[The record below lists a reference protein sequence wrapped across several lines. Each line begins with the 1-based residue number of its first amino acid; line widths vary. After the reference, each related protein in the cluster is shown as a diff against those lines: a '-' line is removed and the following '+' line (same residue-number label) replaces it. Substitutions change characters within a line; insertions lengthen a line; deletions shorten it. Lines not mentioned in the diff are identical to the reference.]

1 LHDEGAVGF
10 FGDLGGEVVLFVL
23 EVGELHFDE
32 FVQGEGG
39 VEAGEESFAET
50 GVAEFDDGFE
60 GLGSGFEGAFF
71 GIGQGGRHGERV
83 AESGVGGPRL
93 LIGAFSRLADGL
105 GRDSLRAVPLVDVR
119 NLKVWFPIR
128 TGIFRRHTGDVKAV
142 DDVSFTIEKGTTVGL
157 VGESGSGKTTIGRAL
172 LKLIPAT
179 AGEVHYEGSDILP
192 LSEGEVRP
200 YRRRMQ
206 MIFQDPFGS
215 LNPRLSIFQ
224 IIGEAME
231 IHFPEMNR
239 EARRERVADLLK
251 KVDLKPEMMERYPH
265 EFSGGQRQRIGIA
278 RALAVEPNFIVC
290 DEPVSALDVSVQA
303 QIVNLLQ
310 DLQEQLGLTYLF
322 IAHDLAVV
330 EHISDHVL
338 VMYHGKIVES
348 APAEAIYQNPQH
360 DYTKKLLAA
369 VPTFA

>member
-1 LHDEGAVGF
+1 MTCELLDTGGA
-10 FGDLGGEVVLFVL
+10 
-23 EVGELHFDE
+23 
-32 FVQGEGG
+32 
-39 VEAGEESFAET
+39 
-50 GVAEFDDGFE
+50 
-60 GLGSGFEGAFF
+60 
-71 GIGQGGRHGERV
+71 
-83 AESGVGGPRL
+83 P
-93 LIGAFSRLADGL
+93 ADTRG
-105 GRDSLRAVPLVDVR
+105 VPLLEVR

-128 TGIFRRHTGDVKAV
+128 TGVFRRHTDDVKAV
-142 DDVSFTIEKGTTVGL
+142 DEVSFQIERGTTVGL

-172 LKLIPAT
+172 LKLVPPT
-179 AGEVHYEGSDILP
+179 AGEVLFEGRDVLQ
-192 LSEGEVRP
+192 LREDEFRP

-224 IIGEAME
+224 IVGEALE
-231 IHFPEMNR
+231 IHFPAMSR
-239 EARRERVADLLK
+239 EDRRARVAELLRQ
-251 KVDLKPEMMERYPH
+251 VGLQPEMMERYPH

-278 RALAVEPNFIVC
+278 RALAVKPEFIVC

-310 DLQEQLGLTYLF
+310 DLQDELGLTYLF

-348 APAEAIYQNPQH
+348 APAEQIYENPQH
-360 DYTKKLLAA
+360 EYTKTLLAA
-369 VPTFA
+369 VPQFG

>member
-1 LHDEGAVGF
+1 MPL
-10 FGDLGGEVVLFVL
+10 L
-23 EVGELHFDE
+23 E
-32 FVQGEGG
+32 
-39 VEAGEESFAET
+39 
-50 GVAEFDDGFE
+50 
-60 GLGSGFEGAFF
+60 
-71 GIGQGGRHGERV
+71 
-83 AESGVGGPRL
+83 
-93 LIGAFSRLADGL
+93 
-105 GRDSLRAVPLVDVR
+105 VR

-128 TGIFRRHTGDVKAV
+128 TGIFRRHTDDMKAV
-142 DDVSFTIEKGTTVGL
+142 DDVSFTIEPGTTVGL

-179 AGEVHYEGSDILP
+179 AGEVIYEGNSILP
-192 LSEGEVRP
+192 LSEGEFRS

-224 IIGEAME
+224 IIGEALE
-231 IHFPEMNR
+231 IHFPAMNR
-239 EARRERVADLLK
+239 DERRSRVADLLR
-251 KVDLKPEMMERYPH
+251 KVGLKPEMMERYPH

-278 RALAVEPNFIVC
+278 RALAVEPKFIVC

-348 APAEAIYQNPQH
+348 APADQIYENPQH
-360 DYTKKLLAA
+360 EYTRKLLAA
-369 VPTFA
+369 VPKFA

>member
-1 LHDEGAVGF
+1 M
-10 FGDLGGEVVLFVL
+10 
-23 EVGELHFDE
+23 
-32 FVQGEGG
+32 
-39 VEAGEESFAET
+39 
-50 GVAEFDDGFE
+50 
-60 GLGSGFEGAFF
+60 
-71 GIGQGGRHGERV
+71 
-83 AESGVGGPRL
+83 
-93 LIGAFSRLADGL
+93 
-105 GRDSLRAVPLVDVR
+105 PLVEVR

-128 TGIFRRHTGDVKAV
+128 SGVFRRHTGDVKAV
-142 DDVSFTIEKGTTVGL
+142 DDVSFSIEKGTTVGL

-179 AGEVHYEGSDILP
+179 AGQAIFNGTDVLP
-192 LSEGEVRP
+192 MSEGEFRHH
-200 YRRRMQ
+200 RREMQ

-224 IIGEAME
+224 IIGEALE
-231 IHFPEMNR
+231 IHFPMMNR
-239 EARRERVADLLK
+239 EDRRARVAELLV
-251 KVDLKPEMMERYPH
+251 KVGLKPDMMERYPH

-278 RALAVEPNFIVC
+278 RALAVEPKFIVC

-348 APAEAIYQNPQH
+348 ASAEAIYENPQH
-360 DYTKKLLAA
+360 EYTKKLLAA
-369 VPTFA
+369 VPVFG